1 MRTRLNRPALIAFL
15 CTVAVLLGGSIVSP
29 RMLSFNYIIQQLYI
43 ASFLGIL
50 AGGATL
56 VILLGHIDLS
66 LPWALTT
73 AAIIST
79 ALIEKGT
86 VVAILAGLGV
96 GLAVGLLNSVG
107 VIVLRV
113 PSMIWTLGIN
123 YVFLGISVYLTG
135 GFAPKGNPIDVMR
148 LLGVGRSI
156 LGIPNAIFVWAVIS
170 LVLSLLL
177 RFSRSGRYI
186 YAVGNS
192 EKVAYLSGI
201 RTPRVTILVF
211 CIAGLCNAFAG
222 MMLSGYANQAYQA
235 MGDPYQLQT
244 IAAVVVGGT
253 SILGGR
259 GTYLGT
265 IAGVIL
271 ITFISSFLSILQIPE
286 GGRMIIF
293 GAVIIFMLLI
303 YGREQNVR

>member
-1 MRTRLNRPALIAFL
+1 MLTRLNRPALIAIL
-15 CTVAVLLGGSIVSP
+15 CAVAVLLVGSIVSP
-29 RMLSFNYIIQQLYI
+29 QMLSFTYIIQQLYV

-86 VVAILAGLGV
+86 VVALIAGLGV
-96 GLAVGLLNSVG
+96 GLLVGLLNSIG
-107 VIVLRV
+107 VVVLRV

-135 GFAPKGNPIDVMR
+135 GYQPKGKPIDVMR
-148 LLGVGRSI
+148 FLGVGRSI
-156 LGIPNAIFVWAVIS
+156 FGIPNAIFVWLVIS
-170 LVLSLLL
+170 FVLILLLSL
-177 RFSRSGRYI
+177 SRSGRYI

-201 RTPRVTILVF
+201 RTTRVTVLVF

-235 MGDPYQLQT
+235 MGDPYQMQA

-259 GTYLGT
+259 GSYGGT

-271 ITFISSFLSILQIPE
+271 ITLISSFLSILQIPE
-286 GGRMIIF
+286 GGRQIIF
-293 GAVIIFMLLI
+293 GAVIILMLLV
-303 YGREQNVR
+303 YGREQKTL